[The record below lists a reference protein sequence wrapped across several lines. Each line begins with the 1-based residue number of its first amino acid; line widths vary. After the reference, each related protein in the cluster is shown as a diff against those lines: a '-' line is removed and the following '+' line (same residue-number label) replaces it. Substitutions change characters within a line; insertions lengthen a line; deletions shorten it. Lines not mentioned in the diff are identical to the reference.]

1 MDCKTARLLLDF
13 ARPQANEL
21 PAEEAGALQGH
32 LDRCPDCHGLARGEQ
47 QLDERLGKAM
57 RQVEVPAGL
66 RDRLLARLEVE
77 RGDWYRRRFAH
88 AARLSVAAAAAV
100 FLLGWAG
107 WWLMNR
113 PPAPI
118 DPDRVIGTVN
128 DAAVVGR
135 RAQAEEMLKRLGVET
150 PLSPSLNYNLMI
162 GPPGMTEL
170 PGYPG
175 RRVAFLLF
183 GRNHRHACVYLV
195 AENQFPADVPSVI
208 AEGTY
213 KLEVL
218 PANEGETYRFLIVH
232 DGENLDWLRPPDPQA
247 T

>member
-21 PAEEAGALQGH
+21 QAEEAGALQGH
-32 LDRCPDCHGLARGEQ
+32 LDHCPDCHGLARGER
-47 QLDERLGKAM
+47 QLDEQLGNAM
-57 RQVEVPAGL
+57 SQVEVPAGL
-66 RDRLLARLEVE
+66 RDQLLARLEVE

-88 AARLSVAAAAAV
+88 AARLTIAAAAAV

-107 WWLMNR
+107 WWVIHL

-118 DPDRVIGTVN
+118 DPSRIVGTVN
-128 DAAVVGR
+128 AEAVEPK
-135 RAQAEEMLKRLGVET
+135 RARTQKMLKRMGVET
-150 PLSPSLNYNLMI
+150 PLSPNLNYNLLI

-175 RRVAFLLF
+175 RRVPFLLF
-183 GRNHRHACVYLV
+183 GQNHRYAWVYLV
-195 AENQFPADVPSVI
+195 AENQVPADVPAI
-208 AEGTY
+208 AGEGTF

-218 PANEGETYRFLIVH
+218 PANDRETYRFLAVH
-232 DGENLDWLRPPDPQA
+232 DGDNLDWLHPPEPPA

>member
-21 PAEEAGALQGH
+21 QAEEAGALQGH
-32 LDRCPDCHGLARGEQ
+32 LDHCPDCHGLACNQHQFDGQ
-47 QLDERLGKAM
+47 LGKAM

-66 RDRLLARLEVE
+66 RERLLDRLEVE

-88 AARLSVAAAAAV
+88 TARLSVAAAAAV

-107 WWLMNR
+107 WWLIHR

-118 DPDRVIGTVN
+118 DPGRVATAIN
-128 DAAVVGR
+128 AAAVEDKQAR
-135 RAQAEEMLKRLGVET
+135 AEEALRRMGVET
-150 PLSPSLNYNLMI
+150 PLSPNLNYNLLI
-162 GPPGMTEL
+162 APPSWTEL

-175 RRVAFLLF
+175 RRVALLIF
-183 GRNHRHACVYLV
+183 ERNQRRAWVYLV
-195 AENQFPADVPSVI
+195 AENQLPADAPAML

-218 PANEGETYRFLIVH
+218 PANEGETYRFLVVH
-232 DGENLDWLRPPDPQA
+232 DGDNLDWLRPPDPPA
-247 T
+247 A